1 MKYVKQTFDLL
12 SRGGFLS
19 SDSISAETKNL
30 FKDVE
35 DNIDE
40 YRHYFAQIGFV
51 LEEGDGYFYFSR
63 KDQRVQLVDKLLRFG
78 HWVDVLDFLK
88 SWEPAFG
95 PGFSFSKAAL
105 TVKIDADI
113 ELKEKASSLYE
124 KKDRHDDIVEKLVDE
139 MTKMGFIEL
148 ADTPTQTYRVVAA
161 YRYLEDIVEMITIDN
176 DSDET
181 AQ

>member
-1 MKYVKQTFDLL
+1 MKYIKQTFDRL

-19 SDSISAETKNL
+19 SDSISNETKNI

-35 DNIDE
+35 DNLED
-40 YRHYFAQIGFV
+40 YRQYFSQIGFM

-63 KDQRVQLVDKLLRFG
+63 KEQKADLINKLLRFG
-78 HWVDVLDFLK
+78 HWIDILDFLK

-113 ELKEKASSLYE
+113 ELKEKAAGLYE
-124 KKDRHDDIVEKLVDE
+124 KKDRHDDIVDKLVDD
-139 MTKMGFIEL
+139 MTKFGFIEL
-148 ADTPTQTYRVVAA
+148 VEFNSQTYRVVAA
-161 YRYLEDIVEMITIDN
+161 YKYLEDMVDMITFDN
-176 DSDET
+176 NNDET